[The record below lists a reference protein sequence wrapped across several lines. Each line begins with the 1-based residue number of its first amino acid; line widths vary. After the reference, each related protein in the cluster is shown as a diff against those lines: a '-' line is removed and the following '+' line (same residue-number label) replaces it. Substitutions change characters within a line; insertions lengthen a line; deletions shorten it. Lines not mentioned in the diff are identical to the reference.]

1 MNNHILH
8 LISMRRIRIRRSFD
22 MKNLMQYIENVFFH
36 FVECEREWC
45 WQISWCG
52 IGKFISMLFRYFS
65 LRPPS
70 FLSFVAKRKVTKYL
84 KFMLTDDVRGVQA
97 VFENFVASLDL
108 LSTTPTKKMAKT
120 MPWRNIYYDGKI
132 KHARNHFV
140 AFLRYT

>member
-1 MNNHILH
+1 MKNHILH
-8 LISMRRIRIRRSFD
+8 LISMRRIRRSFD

-65 LRPPS
+65 LRPPFFFRS
-70 FLSFVAKRKVTKYL
+70 SLREKSQSIWNSCWLTTWEEFKRCL
-84 KFMLTDDVRGVQA
+84 EILW
-97 VFENFVASLDL
+97 L
-108 LSTTPTKKMAKT
+108 LWTFSTTPTKKMAKT